1 MEFNSDNLRRVV
13 VVLSSLPTAEADKV
27 LAQFDAAD
35 SELLRQSM
43 NSIDQLDENEQHDV
57 LTDFLAQQGTG
68 EIWTDQAA
76 TPDLAQTPPDLPP
89 STPNMPHAAPAE
101 PEQTPAAAPPT
112 ARPAEPAGRF
122 AMLEQ
127 LPASLVASQLTN
139 EHPQT
144 VAVLLSRLQ
153 PGSSAGILREMSP
166 ALQTELLQRISS
178 LGAVSEQVIM
188 ELEQAVVELVSG
200 ENGDQPNGVQGLAT
214 VQAILNA
221 TDPLHRHQLIDKLG
235 GRYETDSIPQDP
247 PVVDTA
253 APTPWLEQDV
263 AGVSKVST
271 TDSGKFVIRFE
282 DLAQLDD
289 TSLATVIQ
297 SVDSQLVLLALAG
310 ASQDFVQRI
319 MQPLDEHEGKL
330 LQRRMQQI
338 GPVQL
343 QDIARAQQ
351 LLASQAIRL
360 AIEGR
365 ITIANRRRFVM
376 AA

>member
-1 MEFNSDNLRRVV
+1 
-13 VVLSSLPTAEADKV
+13 
-27 LAQFDAAD
+27 
-35 SELLRQSM
+35 
-43 NSIDQLDENEQHDV
+43 
-57 LTDFLAQQGTG
+57 
-68 EIWTDQAA
+68 
-76 TPDLAQTPPDLPP
+76 
-89 STPNMPHAAPAE
+89 
-101 PEQTPAAAPPT
+101 
-112 ARPAEPAGRF
+112 PAGRF

-166 ALQTELLQRISS
+166 ALQTELLQRISG

-200 ENGDQPNGVQGLAT
+200 GNGDQPNGVQGLAT

-351 LLASQAIRL
+351 LLA
-360 AIEGR
+360 
-365 ITIANRRRFVM
+365 
-376 AA
+376 

>member
-1 MEFNSDNLRRVV
+1 
-13 VVLSSLPTAEADKV
+13 
-27 LAQFDAAD
+27 
-35 SELLRQSM
+35 
-43 NSIDQLDENEQHDV
+43 
-57 LTDFLAQQGTG
+57 
-68 EIWTDQAA
+68 
-76 TPDLAQTPPDLPP
+76 
-89 STPNMPHAAPAE
+89 
-101 PEQTPAAAPPT
+101 
-112 ARPAEPAGRF
+112 
-122 AMLEQ
+122 MLEQ

-166 ALQTELLQRISS
+166 ALQTELLQRISG

-200 ENGDQPNGVQGLAT
+200 GNGDQPNGVQGLAT

-319 MQPLDEHEGKL
+319 MQPSKAVPIKANSVATVPPWQNGRPLTAMCQLRTPRRSTCKIARRTCNSL
-330 LQRRMQQI
+330 LQRCLKMLSVMI
-338 GPVQL
+338 KV
-343 QDIARAQQ
+343 
-351 LLASQAIRL
+351 AISPESIL
-360 AIEGR
+360 
-365 ITIANRRRFVM
+365 
-376 AA
+376 

>member
-1 MEFNSDNLRRVV
+1 MEFNSDNLRRVA

-57 LTDFLAQQGTG
+57 LTDFLAQQATD

-76 TPDLAQTPPDLPP
+76 TPD
-89 STPNMPHAAPAE
+89 MPVAAPAE

-112 ARPAEPAGRF
+112 ARPAEPVGRF

-139 EHPQT
+139 EQPQT

-166 ALQTELLQRISS
+166 ALQTELLQRISG

-188 ELEQAVVELVSG
+188 ELEQAVAELVSG
-200 ENGDQPNGVQGLAT
+200 GNGDQPNGVQGLAT
-214 VQAILNA
+214 VQAILDA

-253 APTPWLEQDV
+253 APTPWLEQDT

-319 MQPLDEHEGKL
+319 MQPLDEHESKL

>member
-1 MEFNSDNLRRVV
+1 MEFNSDNLRRVA

-139 EHPQT
+139 EQPQT

>member
-43 NSIDQLDENEQHDV
+43 NSIDSLDENEQHDV